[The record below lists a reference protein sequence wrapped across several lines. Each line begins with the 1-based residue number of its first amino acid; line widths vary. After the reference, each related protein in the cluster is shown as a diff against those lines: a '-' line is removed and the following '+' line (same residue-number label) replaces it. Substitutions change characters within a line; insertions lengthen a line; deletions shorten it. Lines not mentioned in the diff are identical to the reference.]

1 MCSAHP
7 SSAAASRRPKLP
19 SPQLG
24 HLPRL
29 ATHVAQPVHE
39 PLAHS
44 RENCLP
50 FTNACSTENLPPL
63 PDPLAVGL
71 AIAPPPPA
79 PPDMALACSRATP
92 PVHRPAQPSYGHP
105 RPQAITVALP
115 PPSSR
120 LCTSTSCTAFQ
131 PPQIPAPPQPLH
143 RLTPSIYP
151 SLILVFKDL
160 QCCH

>member
-1 MCSAHP
+1 MTYFPPLCRLSSTVAFIHHPYFDLFLDHRKSLELLRNLPKSHWANAHLKSNPNTSSLSTRSTSRPKLIPMCSAHP
-7 SSAAASRRPKLP
+7 SSAAAGRRPKLP

-24 HLPRL
+24 RLPRL

-71 AIAPPPPA
+71 AIA
-79 PPDMALACSRATP
+79 
-92 PVHRPAQPSYGHP
+92 GE
-105 RPQAITVALP
+105 
-115 PPSSR
+115 
-120 LCTSTSCTAFQ
+120 
-131 PPQIPAPPQPLH
+131 
-143 RLTPSIYP
+143 
-151 SLILVFKDL
+151 
-160 QCCH
+160 